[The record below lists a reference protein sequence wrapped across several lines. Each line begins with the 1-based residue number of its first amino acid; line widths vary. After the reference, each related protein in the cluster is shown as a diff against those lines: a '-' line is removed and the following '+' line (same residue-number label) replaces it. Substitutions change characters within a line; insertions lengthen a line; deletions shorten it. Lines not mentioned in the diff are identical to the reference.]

1 MIGFTQSSYPALF
14 FVSPPMRITKLF
26 CFLIRLQ
33 SYDLFLTLPKDMQKK
48 LFFMSQRH
56 TPIPSKRP

>member
-14 FVSPPMRITKLF
+14 LVSPPMRITKLF

-33 SYDLFLTLPKDMQKK
+33 SYDLFLTLPKIKAKK
-48 LFFMSQRH
+48 KMECA
-56 TPIPSKRP
+56 